1 MTGQQAPRTAAAR
14 PGYEQFAPPPV
25 PPGMYLDPDSGVV
38 LPEGVRLAS
47 VGRLIAAFCLAVALF
62 AVTLGV
68 GYVIWGIAVWGQ
80 GQTPAQ
86 RLLRMRCWL
95 PEAGRVAGREDMA
108 VRQVLGLAFAG
119 QLLIGVWLMLFSR
132 AHKSLGDYLA
142 GTVVVHDQDR
152 SLAVTGG
159 RSELSRTDRR

>member
-1 MTGQQAPRTAAAR
+1 MTGQQAAAG
-14 PGYEQFAPPPV
+14 PGYEQFAPPP
-25 PPGMYLDPDSGVV
+25 GMYFDPDSGVV
-38 LPEGVRLAS
+38 LPDGVRLAS
-47 VGRLIAAFCLAVALF
+47 VGRLIAALCLAVALF

-68 GYVIWGIAVWGQ
+68 GYIIWSVAVWDQ

-142 GTVVVHDQDR
+142 GTVVVHDRDR
-152 SLAVTGG
+152 ALVVTGG
-159 RSELSRTDRR
+159 SSELSRTDRG